1 MICVASVR
9 HKKVC
14 VSKMRL
20 SATQRAP
27 RRVDKAA
34 NAPKFM
40 STQNENTRLSA
51 ALVMRKLMPAKDLWS
66 RFRQF
71 AFPVGER
78 SDRSID
84 RLAEP
89 SDIQV
94 RVFELSDATRP

>member
-14 VSKMRL
+14 VSKMRF

-27 RRVDKAA
+27 RLVDNAA
-34 NAPKFM
+34 NAPKFT

-84 RLAEP
+84 RLAEL
-89 SDIQV
+89 SDRQA
-94 RVFELSDATRP
+94 RVFELSKSTRP

>member
-27 RRVDKAA
+27 RLVENAA

-40 STQNENTRLSA
+40 STRNENTRLSA
-51 ALVMRKLMPAKDLWS
+51 ALVMHKLMLAKGLWN
-66 RFRQF
+66 RFASLRFQ
-71 AFPVGER
+71 
-78 SDRSID
+78 
-84 RLAEP
+84 
-89 SDIQV
+89 
-94 RVFELSDATRP
+94 

>member
-14 VSKMRL
+14 VSKIRL

-51 ALVMRKLMPAKDLWS
+51 ALVMRKLMPSKGLWN
-66 RFRQF
+66 RF
-71 AFPVGER
+71 
-78 SDRSID
+78 
-84 RLAEP
+84 P
-89 SDIQV
+89 SLRFQQENDPT
-94 RVFELSDATRP
+94 D